1 MKNKIATSF
10 KQHPL
15 FQTLIY
21 YLKKIVLPGFE
32 GIPLY
37 KVMLFFFKSIQ
48 KGYITTRASSIAF
61 NFFLAIFPSIIFI
74 FTLIPYVPIHHF
86 QDNLLGVLQNIL
98 PTDAFKATQQTILD
112 IVRHHHGGLLSF
124 GFVATLYF
132 STNGI
137 NAMITAFNTSYLITE
152 TRSFLMQRL
161 VALFLFIIQS
171 IIIFISI
178 GLIVFSIY
186 LLHKLH
192 FQGALDFYLI
202 KTGQWII
209 VFILFFL
216 LISLTYFLGPANNK
230 KWRFISAG
238 ATLATFLCIITCI
251 GFTYYVNNFG
261 KYNKLYG
268 SIGTLMVIMLWIY
281 FNSINILLGFELNAS
296 ISHAKHGNSA
306 ILNN

>member
-1 MKNKIATSF
+1 MLKKIEF
-10 KQHPL
+10 YLRKHPL
-15 FQTLIY
+15 SEALIF
-21 YLKKIVLPGFE
+21 YLKKVVLPGFE

-37 KVMLFFFKSIQ
+37 KVLLFFFKSIQ

-74 FTLIPYVPIHHF
+74 FTLIPYVPIAHF
-86 QDNLLGVLQNIL
+86 QDNLIDILQDIL
-98 PTDAFKATQQTILD
+98 PTDAFKATQATITD
-112 IVRHHHGGLLSF
+112 IVKHHHSGLLSF
-124 GFVATLYF
+124 GFFATLYF
-132 STNGI
+132 STNGV

-161 VALFLFIIQS
+161 VALFLFIVQS
-171 IIIFISI
+171 IIIFIAI
-178 GLIVFSIY
+178 ALIVFTVF

-192 FQGALDFYLI
+192 FQRALAFYLI
-202 KTGQWII
+202 KIGQWII

-238 ATLATFLCIITCI
+238 ATFATFLCIVTSI

-268 SIGTLMVIMLWIY
+268 SIGTLIVIMMWIY

-296 ISHAKHGNSA
+296 ISHAKHGNAKMS
-306 ILNN
+306 N